1 MTDVP
6 PPPPPASYGGGGGTP
21 QPMANPLIG
30 YWKKVVLENY
40 ANFTGR
46 ARRAEFWWYVLANF
60 IISIIFNIID
70 AVIGSGMG
78 GGIGVIGLIY
88 SLAVLVPGLAVAV
101 RRLHDTNKSGWWLL
115 IALIPLVGIIVL
127 IVFWATD
134 STPGANDHGMS
145 EKYPR

>member
-6 PPPPPASYGGGGGTP
+6 PPPPPANYGGGGAP
-21 QPMANPLIG
+21 LPAPPNPLVS

-46 ARRAEFWWYVLANF
+46 ARRAEFWWYFLANLV
-60 IISIIFNIID
+60 ISFVFNIVD

-78 GGIGVIGLIY
+78 AGIGVFGLIY
-88 SLAVLVPGLAVAV
+88 SLAVIVPGLAVGV
-101 RRLHDTNKSGWWLL
+101 RRLHDTDKSGWWLL

-127 IVFWATD
+127 IVFFATD
-134 STPGANDHGMS
+134 APPGANKYGVS
-145 EKYPR
+145 EKYA